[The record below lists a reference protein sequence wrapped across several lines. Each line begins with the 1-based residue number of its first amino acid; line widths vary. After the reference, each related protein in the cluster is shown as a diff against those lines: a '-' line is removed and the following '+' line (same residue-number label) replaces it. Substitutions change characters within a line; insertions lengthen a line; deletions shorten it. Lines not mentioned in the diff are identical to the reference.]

1 MHRLEQNFD
10 DAMTKIQAHD
20 HGDDITLDAAHD
32 DCKPTQHYNTI
43 QSAHCTNNR
52 DQIAAAPL
60 LRMKVWTPNDV
71 KLLND
76 ESEGSLRSVLR
87 SHLTSLRPFV
97 FLVYPLPLLHQG

>member
-52 DQIAAAPL
+52 DQIAAAPPI
-60 LRMKVWTPNDV
+60 MNEVVDA
-71 KLLND
+71 
-76 ESEGSLRSVLR
+76 
-87 SHLTSLRPFV
+87 
-97 FLVYPLPLLHQG
+97 Q